1 MDYKNASIEWLGHDC
16 FKIKAAGIT
25 IYTEPFRISTKGNA
39 DLILVTHEHYDHCSP
54 VDIAKIASGGTE
66 IICSALAAPKLGKW
80 KITPLKAG
88 QSIEA
93 KGVKISAVPSYNIG
107 KPFHPKG
114 AGIGILFE
122 IAGIRFYLAGDT
134 DLIPE
139 MKELKEKV
147 DVAFLPVDGTYTMSA
162 EEAAKAV
169 EIIRPEIAIPMHYG
183 SDAGDGTSQDAERF
197 SALCRQKAKI
207 LEKSG

>member
-16 FKIKAAGIT
+16 FKIKAGGTT
-25 IYTEPFRISTKGNA
+25 IYTDPFQISAKGNA
-39 DLILVTHEHYDHCSP
+39 DLVLVTHEHYDHCSP
-54 VDIAKIASGGTE
+54 ADIAKIASKGTE

-80 KITPLKAG
+80 KTTPLKAG
-88 QSIEA
+88 QTLEA
-93 KGVKISAVPSYNIG
+93 KGVKVSAVPSYNIG

-114 AGIGILFE
+114 TGIGLLFE
-122 IAGIRFYLAGDT
+122 IAGVRFYIAGDT

-139 MKELKEKV
+139 MKELKGKV

-169 EIIRPEIAIPMHYG
+169 GIICPEIAIPMHYG
-183 SDAGDGTSQDAERF
+183 GEAGKGTEEHAAAFAKHCGS
-197 SALCRQKAKI
+197 KARI
-207 LEKSG
+207 LERVQ

>member
-1 MDYKNASIEWLGHDC
+1 MDYKNASIEWLGQDC
-16 FKIKAAGIT
+16 FKIKAAGMT
-25 IYTEPFRISTKGNA
+25 IYTDPFRISTKGNA
-39 DLILVTHEHYDHCSP
+39 GLILVTHEHYDHCSP
-54 VDIAKIASGGTE
+54 ADIAKIASKDTE
-66 IICSALAAPKLGKW
+66 IICSPLAAPKLKQW

-88 QSIEA
+88 QPIEA

-114 AGIGILFE
+114 AGIGFLFE
-122 IAGIRFYLAGDT
+122 ISGVRFYIAGDT

-139 MKELKEKV
+139 MKELKGKV
-147 DVAFLPVDGTYTMSA
+147 DIAFLPVDGTYTMSA

-183 SDAGDGTSQDAERF
+183 SDAGDGTEEHAAAFAR
-197 SALCRQKAKI
+197 LCGAKARI
-207 LEKSG
+207 LERTQ